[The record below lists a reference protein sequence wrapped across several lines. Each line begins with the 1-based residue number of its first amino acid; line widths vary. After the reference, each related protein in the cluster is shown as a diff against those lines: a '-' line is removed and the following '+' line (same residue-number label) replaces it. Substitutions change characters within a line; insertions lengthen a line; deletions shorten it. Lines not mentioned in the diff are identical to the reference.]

1 MKKLTYLASAIAT
14 AFAAN
19 AYADV
24 SVSGS
29 SNVGY
34 LSDVTGDGRL
44 SIGSS
49 VDFSLSTAT
58 ANGIGMSAGM
68 SITVDQDADNGAAV
82 GGGQS
87 LTFTTGGATITVG
100 DVELAD
106 TPGSVGGT
114 VGNLVSDVGQ
124 FDTDVSTGFADD
136 DGSGVK
142 ISTAMGAATLT
153 IGYIADDN
161 SNNSSNITDAT
172 DTMSQFSISMP
183 MGAYTLNAGMADHD
197 NNETAS
203 GASVSAALGGGTLT
217 VGYSSQTLNSDAATN
232 AGGNFAIVAATGAV
246 TQATPTV
253 TASADDL
260 TTTGDSEVMGATYAM
275 SLDADTSLSIGY
287 RSAKDA
293 DSDSTTRMDLSLSRS
308 LGGGASVYLDV
319 RTLSG
324 DTDANGDG
332 TAIGFGTSV
341 AF

>member
-1 MKKLTYLASAIAT
+1 
-14 AFAAN
+14 
-19 AYADV
+19 
-24 SVSGS
+24 
-29 SNVGY
+29 
-34 LSDVTGDGRL
+34 
-44 SIGSS
+44 
-49 VDFSLSTAT
+49 
-58 ANGIGMSAGM
+58 MSAGM

-87 LTFTTGGATITVG
+87 LTFTTGGASITVG

-114 VGNLVSDVGQ
+114 VGNLVGDVGQ
-124 FDTDVSTGFADD
+124 FDSDVKTGFADD
-136 DGSGVK
+136 DGSGVT

-183 MGAYTLNAGMADHD
+183 LGAYTINAGMADHD

-217 VGYSSQTLNSDAATN
+217 VGYSSQTLNADSTAAAGSGFSVN
-232 AGGNFAIVAATGAV
+232 AITGAV
-246 TQATPTV
+246 QGSAAV

-287 RSAKDA
+287 QSAKDA

-324 DTDANGDG
+324 DTDTNGDG